1 MRLSLKY
8 LALLNLI
15 QFVFI
20 CLVIGIYFY
29 STHENKISNFV
40 QIKNQTKDVKIG
52 VKTNSSNEATS
63 SSRNFIWEQLNENV
77 FFKRTSAFFIIE
89 RLLLRLYYVSRDNTD
104 YEYNARVVI
113 ELDNGLIYRIHLKN
127 GKKVQICPVALA
139 NTLWKSLNFEVNLLD
154 YIKLKDYDELLNRI
168 RKFHLY
174 LSDSKKQT
182 VETLHYI
189 EVKMKYIRSRPNN
202 VHKKQHAIVCSKCF
216 WYTPS
221 NYKDFFWWIEMHKQA
236 GYKKVLFCNNSIPNT
251 KEFNQ
256 IVEMNKDFVE
266 ISQLTYLP
274 NFRHDNRNRSS
285 KSHNYLNYFHEFSSN
300 FGVDSDIY
308 NMIMTN
314 ECFLNNTDKYSHVSV
329 IDNDEIIMPRINS
342 KLVKTSENFKF
353 ISNLVFQDQVKDL
366 PKELV
371 NLESSCSTDN
381 ENKLD
386 NYFNSFTTQP
396 ASFQFGMGFY
406 LRDKQIRQIIETFE
420 EYFKEKSSN
429 LNYSQSHKI
438 VVLDKLSA
446 QSDHNVYNFTF
457 ILANKEEINYAIN
470 LCKIYRQLVEHFEKE
485 NKNEIQKYSDNFH
498 RFFYIGG
505 LLSSFAIG
513 KSSYSTDV
521 SFEFTVHYPEHDQKY
536 PKQAEFNSIGHEYG
550 QLSHFRSLNEF
561 HKAKLKEISIQEL
574 ILDLNYLSCF
584 YKPIVEKFS
593 KIKLF

>member
-1 MRLSLKY
+1 MRITLKHIVI
-8 LALLNLI
+8 LNLTQI
-15 QFVFI
+15 VFI
-20 CLVIGIYFY
+20 CLIIGLYLFSSEIKVVG
-29 STHENKISNFV
+29 KINYLNNSLNNWE
-40 QIKNQTKDVKIG
+40 KNSFKI
-52 VKTNSSNEATS
+52 VSMP
-63 SSRNFIWEQLNENV
+63 RNLIWEQLNENV

-89 RLLLRLYYVSRDNTD
+89 RLLLRLYLVSDVQTD
-104 YEYNARVVI
+104 YEYNARIEI
-113 ELDNGLIYRIHLKN
+113 ELDNGQFHHVYLKN
-127 GKKVQICPVALA
+127 GTKKQHAAFA
-139 NTLWKSLNFEVNLLD
+139 NTVWKSLNFEVNLLD

-189 EVKMKYIRSRPNN
+189 EVKMKYIRSRPND

-342 KLVKTSENFKF
+342 KIVKTSENFKF
-353 ISNLVFQDQVKDL
+353 ISNLDFKNLL
-366 PKELV
+366 PNELV

-386 NYFNSFTTQP
+386 NYFNNFTTQP
-396 ASFQFGMGFY
+396 ATFHFGMGFY

-457 ILANKEEINYAIN
+457 ILANKEEINYAMN
-470 LCKIYRQLVEHFEKE
+470 LCKIYRQLVEDFK
-485 NKNEIQKYSDNFH
+485 KLNEIQKYSENFN

-505 LLSSFAIG
+505 LLSSFACG
-513 KSSYSTDV
+513 KSSHSTDLT
-521 SFEFTVHYPEHDQKY
+521 FELSVHYPEGDPRHPDQAKLHM
-536 PKQAEFNSIGHEYG
+536 IGYEYG
-550 QLSHFRSLNEF
+550 QLSHFRRVNEF
-561 HKAKLKEISIQEL
+561 HKSSQKEISIKEL
-574 ILDLNYLSCF
+574 ILDLNYLSCY